1 MSEKD
6 DIDAL
11 AGEYVLGSL
20 DRAERAA
27 VGARRKT
34 DAALDRA
41 ITAWERRLGPLS
53 EREPGVEPSGHLR
66 GRILARIS
74 AQPNEVSRS
83 ADITLLRRPPRR
95 RRMRWIA
102 AGATLAACLALAIA
116 WLSHP
121 HVGQPDRLQHAA
133 MDCGRL
139 YKDFWNRFEREAL
152 ARVTAD
158 GLAEVSR
165 VALRAYNACSAGDEQ
180 NAAALFDRLR
190 GAGF

>member
-20 DRAERAA
+20 DGAERAA
-27 VGARRKT
+27 VEARRKA
-34 DAALDRA
+34 DAALDGA

-53 EREPGVEPSGHLR
+53 EREPGIEPSGHLR

-74 AQPNEVSRS
+74 AQPGGAPRAPEM
-83 ADITLLRRPPRR
+83 TPLLRLPRHR
-95 RRMRWIA
+95 RVRWIA
-102 AGATLAACLALAIA
+102 AGAALAACLALAVA

-121 HVGQPDRLQHAA
+121 HVGQFDRLQHAG

-139 YKDFWNRFEREAL
+139 YKDFWDRFDREAL

-165 VALRAYNACSAGDEQ
+165 VALRAYNACAAGDEQ